1 MKFILFIHI
10 FISFLLGGVVDTPS
24 NANLVQSFANETKL
38 ELSSSE
44 TIGLGELVIDS
55 YEQMHVET
63 NVFLES
69 RYIKPTPPAYVGSYV
84 HDPFT
89 VVFFNMKTKDGRA
102 IKEIKELTLNITYNK
117 PLTDWLPIPFEK
129 NKTSIVKSTDLRI
142 CERSTTNPLDP
153 IKTCGEFNALG
164 NADYFTTRQ
173 KFMEYEHKQYLK
185 GNSILDTGGKDF
197 YVILPF
203 AWDVQTIF
211 ISACAVTVDGEVI
224 DPSPED
230 KIFNLNS
237 YDVSKMSM
245 MITSDKAT
253 IDIKVPS
260 TNLSEANLKIG
271 HYDFIVYKWTN
282 LKHEYN
288 LEANKGV
295 SYYNINLSN
304 GDLIYLSSKGSVD
317 VEVKLTSGTATFANI
332 TDEDG
337 NLFPGFI
344 NEEHWSW
351 INEVGVFLKTVGAF
365 FNDLFK
371 LNLPGWAWVLIIV
384 VSLALLGPVLM
395 LLINLFKFL
404 IIGIKYLF
412 IGLKW
417 VIIGPFKLFN
427 YLFIPKKK
435 EQNQYINNNYKFKK

>member
-24 NANLVQSFANETKL
+24 NANLVQSLANETKI

-63 NVFLES
+63 NVYFES
-69 RYIKPTPPAYVGSYV
+69 RPSVSSGITTGREYN
-84 HDPFT
+84 DPYT

-102 IKEIKELTLNITYNK
+102 IKEIQELTLNITYNK
-117 PLTDWLPIPFEK
+117 PLTDYFPIPFEQ
-129 NKTSIVKSTDLRI
+129 NKTSTIKSSDIRYKHSPSVPSFKVI
-142 CERSTTNPLDP
+142 
-153 IKTCGEFNALG
+153 GEFNALG

-173 KFMEYEHKQYLK
+173 KFMEYEYDKYLNNK
-185 GNSILDTGGKDF
+185 GILDTGGKDF
-197 YVILPF
+197 YVILPY

-245 MITSDKAT
+245 VVTSDKAT

-427 YLFIPKKK
+427 FLFIPKKK